1 MHVCVLKVLINLL
14 GILFLQI
21 YVDMIVD
28 VTSIQ
33 RLPHW
38 WDLTG
43 FCLTCVPLD
52 MLTEYVLIYAIPYQ
66 LHEFLGWCNPYVHQS
81 GCS

>member
-52 MLTEYVLIYAIPYQ
+52 MLTEYVLI
-66 LHEFLGWCNPYVHQS
+66 
-81 GCS
+81 CSCKPWQHLALFSILYHS

>member
-1 MHVCVLKVLINLL
+1 MNLL

-21 YVDMIVD
+21 YVDTIVD
-28 VTSIQ
+28 MTSVQ
-33 RLPHW
+33 RLLHW

-52 MLTEYVLIYAIPYQ
+52 VLTEYVLI
-66 LHEFLGWCNPYVHQS
+66 
-81 GCS
+81 CSCKPWQHLALFSILYHSERSDYLTI